1 MTDFAELEQLLGVT
15 FNDKSILFR
24 ALTHRSY
31 FNENPD
37 DSLTDNER
45 LEFLGDALLD
55 FVVAEHLY
63 HRYPELQ
70 EGDMT
75 SLRSAVVQERT
86 LADLARSLKL
96 GQYLRLGRGESA
108 TGGRDRSPLLC
119 ATFEAVCGAVLLD
132 QGLAT
137 AKAFV
142 LKFAAPAIAAV
153 MRERL
158 DKDAKSQFQEWAQ
171 GRWQITPLYRT
182 VGEHGPDHAKVFTV
196 EVWVGDQVFGR
207 GQGRSKQSAEQAA
220 ARAALDYAA
229 TLPEPVEA
237 GPESAEPMA
246 EPAGGQPDTGT
257 WSVEGRA

>member
-1 MTDFAELEQLLGVT
+1 MTELSDLEQLLGVT
-15 FNDKSILFR
+15 FNDKSVLLR

-31 FNENPD
+31 LNENPD
-37 DSLTDNER
+37 DGLTDNER
-45 LEFLGDALLD
+45 LEFLGDAVLD

-86 LADLARSLKL
+86 LADFARNLQL
-96 GQYLRLGRGESA
+96 GQYLRLGRGENT

-132 QGLAT
+132 QGLPA
-137 AKAFV
+137 AKSFV
-142 LKFAAPAIAAV
+142 LKFVAPAIEAV

-158 DKDAKSQFQEWAQ
+158 DKDAKSRFQEWAQ
-171 GRWQITPLYRT
+171 GRWQITPMYRT
-182 VGEHGPDHAKVFTV
+182 VAEHGPDHAKVFTV
-196 EVWVGDQVFGR
+196 EVWVGDQIFGR
-207 GQGRSKQSAEQAA
+207 GEGRSKQSAEQAA

-229 TLPEPVEA
+229 TLPEPAAAAVE
-237 GPESAEPMA
+237 SV
-246 EPAGGQPDTGT
+246 EPATGQTA
-257 WSVEGRA
+257 EG